1 MLVRLLLVLLL
12 LLLLLLLVVVV
23 VLLLLLLLTY
33 LSTTSDGAGRSAVE
47 SSSLRR
53 ATSAYSECTHCSSAT
68 LPERFPA
75 YSCCVRRGGAG
86 TKDTAATRCAWP
98 GRIARDGVHV

>member
-1 MLVRLLLVLLL
+1 MLVLLLLVLLLVLLLLVLLVLLL
-12 LLLLLLLVVVV
+12 LLLA
-23 VLLLLLLLTY
+23 Y

-98 GRIARDGVHV
+98 GRRAYR